1 MRNLL
6 AEYNDSSEIPSL
18 YCGGRGA
25 ASSLGERTEATKERV
40 GVDAL

>member
-6 AEYNDSSEIPSL
+6 AEYNDSSESPPL

-25 ASSLGERTEATKERV
+25 ASSLGESTEATKKGV